1 MRKAIFISILT
12 VFFFVDSFACINGE
26 TKILKDGTEITIDY
40 QGNIVPRGHIFMEES
55 EYPQILNKLDS
66 LWKATKDIDYLSDY
80 GIILILQKNYQK
92 AKSIYLEI
100 EKIKPNRYST
110 ASNLGTVYELLGE
123 NQNAIKWIQK
133 SIQIDPKSHNS
144 SEWLHV
150 KILEAK
156 IKGESYITS
165 DFFLNT
171 NFGTSKYPSSSLTNK
186 ELLELRNALYFQLN
200 ERVSF
205 IEPKDKIIAELLFEL
220 ANIATLTGAK
230 YEAVSIYQQA
240 KEYGFTDPILNLRL
254 ENAKNV
260 PQNIKLKVDRFY
272 QFGSN
277 NYLIWI
283 FSFLTLGTGLFFI
296 KRWWT
301 KKKRPPTQYL

>member
-1 MRKAIFISILT
+1 MGKGFFISILT
-12 VFFFVDSFACINGE
+12 VFLFVDSNACLNGE
-26 TKILKDGTEITIDY
+26 TKILKDGTEIAVDY
-40 QGNIVPRGHIFMEES
+40 QGNIVPRGHVFFGEANYS
-55 EYPQILNKLDS
+55 GLLNKLDS
-66 LWKATKDIDYLSDY
+66 LWKLRNDIDYLSDY
-80 GIILILQKNYQK
+80 GVVLILQKNYQK

-133 SIQIDPKSHNS
+133 SIQIDPKSHKS

-165 DFFLNT
+165 DFLLNT
-171 NFGTSKYPSSSLTNK
+171 NFGTKKYPTSNLTNG
-186 ELLELRNALYFQLN
+186 ELLLLRNALYYQLN

-220 ANIATLTGAK
+220 GNISTLTGARSD
-230 YEAVSIYQQA
+230 ALIIYGQA
-240 KEYGFTDPILNLRL
+240 IEYGFTDPILKLRY
-254 ENAKNV
+254 ENAKNA
-260 PQNIKLKVDRFY
+260 NNATKEKIASFFRLLGKRYLITIFSALFLFSGLLFINRRLKKLKR
-272 QFGSN
+272 
-277 NYLIWI
+277 
-283 FSFLTLGTGLFFI
+283 
-296 KRWWT
+296 
-301 KKKRPPTQYL
+301 